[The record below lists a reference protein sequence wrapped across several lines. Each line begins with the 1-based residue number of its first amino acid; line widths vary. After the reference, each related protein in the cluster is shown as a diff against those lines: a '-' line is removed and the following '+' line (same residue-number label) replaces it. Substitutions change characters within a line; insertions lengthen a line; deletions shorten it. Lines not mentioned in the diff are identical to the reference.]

1 VLIHGPEVNKLY
13 YQDGVLFLEQVRA
26 KIGGEDCHVS
36 GLHVNLKTKLKLDI
50 TSLVNTKSRYQ
61 KMYLKF

>member
-1 VLIHGPEVNKLY
+1 MNKIY

-26 KIGGEDCHVS
+26 KIGGEDCHVP
-36 GLHVNLKTKLKLDI
+36 GLHVNLKTKLKHDI
-50 TSLVNTKSRYQ
+50 ISLVKIKSRYQ